1 MRALR
6 AAAAQ
11 LVGMFV
17 TDWRQTVVIL
27 LILAGGWALAAA
39 TRSPLAG
46 GVMLLLLGAQLVY
59 FTIAEARRRG
69 RA

>member
-39 TRSPLAG
+39 TRSRLAG
-46 GVMLLLLGAQLVY
+46 AVMLLLLGAQLVY